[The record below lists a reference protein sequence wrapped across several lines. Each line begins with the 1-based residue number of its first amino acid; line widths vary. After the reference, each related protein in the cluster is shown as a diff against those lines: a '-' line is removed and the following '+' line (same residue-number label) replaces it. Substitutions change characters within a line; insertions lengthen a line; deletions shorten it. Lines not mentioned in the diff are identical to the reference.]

1 MVFNRPSYIKEI
13 GMGQRANKIR
23 VFDYT
28 DYRKYLLDYYK
39 TQKKSQSA
47 FSYRFFANKA
57 GFNSVGLYKDV
68 IEGRQSLGRALT
80 VKFSKALGHSKREA
94 EYFENMVFFNE
105 ARSVD
110 DRKLF
115 FERMLACCD
124 IKTVLVDTSRCEYYS
139 KWYYSALRALLS
151 YVRFKDDYAKL
162 AEMLDPSIKPAESR
176 KAIETLERLGFIG
189 KDEKGFYRLTEAL
202 VSSGRLT
209 TDASVQTMNVIGF
222 QREMT
227 HLGKEAYDRFP
238 TDRLDMSSLTLSVSE
253 ATFKEMKE
261 EISALRRKLLLKAE
275 QDQAPDRVY
284 QLNYQFFPLTKI
296 DRKVQS

>member
-1 MVFNRPSYIKEI
+1 
-13 GMGQRANKIR
+13 MGSRANKIR

-28 DYRKYLLDYYK
+28 DYRKYLLDYYTMK
-39 TQKKSQSA
+39 KKSQSA

-80 VKFSKALGHSKREA
+80 VKFSRALGHSKREA

-124 IKTVLVDTSRCEYYS
+124 VKAVMVDTSRCEYYS

-151 YVRFKDDYAKL
+151 YARFKDDYTTL
-162 AEMLDPSIKPAESR
+162 AASLNPPIKPDEAR

-189 KDEKGFYRLTEAL
+189 RDEKGYYQVSDAL
-202 VSSGRLT
+202 ISTGRLT
-209 TDASVQTMNVIGF
+209 ADASVQTMNVMGF
-222 QREMT
+222 QKAMAD
-227 HLGKEAYDRFP
+227 LGKDAYDRFS
-238 TDRLDMSSLTLSVSE
+238 TDSLDMSSLTLSISE
-253 ATFKEMKE
+253 ATYREMKE
-261 EISALRRKLLLKAE
+261 EITTLRRKLLLKAE
-275 QDQAPDRVY
+275 QEPAPDRVY

-296 DRKVQS
+296 DKKGQV